1 MAGVAALRVAH
12 RGDPRPG
19 APTAVS
25 GEAHDFLT
33 GIVKRI
39 AAAGRLRVSV
49 EAAAS
54 MVHTAGV
61 GATLGLIAAQFDGQ
75 LPAHATLS
83 HDVRDAV
90 FAAILTPDSHEPA
103 GGDGGPSAASRAA
116 APVTLPPA
124 WEPPVAKSP
133 STTGGRGEVSTCRR
147 KISGRW

>member
-1 MAGVAALRVAH
+1 MRALCIR
-12 RGDPRPG
+12 RTG
-19 APTAVS
+19 APSAVS

-103 GGDGGPSAASRAA
+103 GGDGGPSAASRAVALKAVLHQAEDRFRLRLNLRSAKRAGA
-116 APVTLPPA
+116 ASA
-124 WEPPVAKSP
+124 S
-133 STTGGRGEVSTCRR
+133 
-147 KISGRW
+147 